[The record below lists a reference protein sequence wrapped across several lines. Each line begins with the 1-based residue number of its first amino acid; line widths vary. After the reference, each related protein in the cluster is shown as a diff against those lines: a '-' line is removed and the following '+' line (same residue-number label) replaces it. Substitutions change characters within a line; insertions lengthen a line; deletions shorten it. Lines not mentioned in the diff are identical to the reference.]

1 MKKSFSTYILLLFSL
16 LSVEA
21 QKTEAIPFGNMDS
34 WVTRN
39 IKESAI
45 IGGQT
50 KQVYAIGPDE
60 TINGDEAYVPKGGS
74 PWASSNVLA
83 KVVGITKVSNT
94 VYPDTRAGGG
104 KCARMTTILE
114 NCKAIGLINI
124 DVLVSGSIFLGQM
137 FEPIKSTSNPYS
149 KLEMGIPFTKR
160 PAALVFDYRL
170 VIPDTDMLYSSG
182 FGKKRVVKGRDKA
195 EVFIYLQRRWEDSE
209 GNIHAHRVGTAREL
223 FGKSSDSWVNGYR
236 LKVNY
241 GDITHEPY
249 YTQRMALI
257 PKDNSYYARNSK
269 GKIVPVIEEGWD
281 DADATPTHLL
291 VMFSAGSNGAYIGT
305 PGATLWVD
313 NVALA
318 Y

>member
-1 MKKSFSTYILLLFSL
+1 MKKTILTYILLLSSI
-16 LSVEA
+16 LSVTA
-21 QKTEAIPFGNMDS
+21 QKTEAIPYGNMNS

-45 IGGQT
+45 IGGET

-60 TINGDEAYVPKGGS
+60 IIDGDEPYVPKGGS

-94 VYPDTRAGGG
+94 VYPDTRADGG
-104 KCARMTTILE
+104 KCAKMTTIME

-137 FEPIKSTSNPYS
+137 LEPIKSTSNPYS

-160 PAALVFDYRL
+160 PVALVFDYRL
-170 VIPDTDMLYSSG
+170 VIPDSDMVYSSG
-182 FGKKRVVKGRDKA
+182 FGKKSVVKGRDKA
-195 EVFIYLQRRWEDSE
+195 EVFIYLQRRWEDCE

-223 FGKSSDSWVNGYR
+223 FDKSSDGWVNGYR

-241 GDITHEPY
+241 GNITGEPY

-257 PKDNSYYARNSK
+257 SKDNSYYARNSK

-281 DADATPTHLL
+281 NADATPTHLL
-291 VMFSAGSNGAYIGT
+291 VMFSAGSNGAYTGT
-305 PGATLWVD
+305 PGTTLWVD